1 MTVTASTGDAG
12 ITSTIGNPLDRPER
26 HLGRRLHRL
35 ARCTSRPGTR
45 WPPPFGNGKWLDNN
59 TSSLSS
65 AGITQDGRTI
75 DIEAPGEADWA
86 VCDDGGNFAGCAS
99 YNPAKPLSK
108 IESFGGTSQSAPL
121 TAGVAALVIQ
131 AYRKTHGG
139 TSPAPAVVKKIIT
152 STARDLGLPG
162 DEQGSGLIDARAAV
176 EAALTWPGASS
187 AAPAAAGSNIAL
199 SQNQLTLTG
208 QPGRTKTGSVTVTNV
223 GTKTQSIVAS
233 TRRYALLSQAA
244 QTTALDTS
252 SAQTTPYPTTGAP
265 WVYKKLTFT
274 VPSGADE
281 LGATIRW
288 QSGAAFGGAGPVVR
302 LSLFTPDGTYAGNTR
317 PQGGANPANYGLTT
331 IKQPAAGTWTAVLYT
346 PVDGRLHGQRVAD
359 RPDLPG
365 DPGGPGLAQH
375 GHPRAGRS
383 PRRSRPRCR
392 CPTAAATR
400 SPRCRS
406 AAPAATR
413 SRCRSSL
420 RALIPTGSRPG
431 TFGGTI
437 TGGNARSYSPA
448 QTFSY
453 GFDVPRGKRDVQ
465 VTTTLPNQD
474 DLLEGVLIDPNG
486 EVQSVNSNQLADG
499 QTSMA
504 NTVAKP
510 IAGRWRY
517 VVVVQSPVSGKAL
530 VREPSPAR
538 WRSTGSRCRRRR
550 SRRRSRPGRRSPASS
565 GSPTHGQA
573 PMFVQTDARRG
584 GMQQLQLAP
593 QFAGSTLQLPQSVDD
608 LSQLPSYLVPPNT
621 GAIALTA
628 STTSPAQ
635 VELNAP
641 LGGIDVFGDLT
652 AAQGGNTVSTAS
664 VAETKGTVG
673 LGYWGA
679 YVQQIGPFGDGGA
692 PKATSVLSATATT
705 KRFDDAVTSST
716 GDPFLPAVDPTADA
730 GSPLE
735 IAPGQTEG
743 DHRADHA
750 HGGQG
755 PHRLR
760 GAEPGHDAARGG
772 ARLQHHR

>member
-1 MTVTASTGDAG
+1 MTPASPAPSATPATDPNVISAGASTDSRVYEQTGYA
-12 ITSTIGNPLDRPER
+12 
-26 HLGRRLHRL
+26 L
-35 ARCTSRPGTR
+35 ATA
-45 WPPPFGNGKWLDNN
+45 FGNGKWLDNN

-162 DEQGSGLIDARAAV
+162 DEQGSGLIDARAAA

-187 AAPAAAGSNIAL
+187 AGPAAAGSNIAL

-288 QSGAAFGGAGPVVR
+288 QSGAAFGGAGPFVR

-346 PVDGRLHGQRVAD
+346 PATGGYTGNVSLTDQTYRAIPVGRVSPSTATLAPGQSTTVSAKVPVPDRGGDSVATMSI
-359 RPDLPG
+359 G
-365 DPGGPGLAQH
+365 SSGGHQVAVPLV
-375 GHPRAGRS
+375 
-383 PRRSRPRCR
+383 
-392 CPTAAATR
+392 
-400 SPRCRS
+400 
-406 AAPAATR
+406 
-413 SRCRSSL
+413 L

-530 VREPSPAR
+530 SEAFTGTVAFNRIAVQAPSFPAQIKAGQDGHPQAQGHQHRQGADVRADRRPAR
-538 WRSTGSRCRRRR
+538 RDAAVAARAAVRRLDPAAAAERRRPVAAAVL
-550 SRRRSRPGRRSPASS
+550 SGPAEHRRHRAHGLHHEPGPGRAQRP
-565 GSPTHGQA
+565 
-573 PMFVQTDARRG
+573 ARR
-584 GMQQLQLAP
+584 
-593 QFAGSTLQLPQSVDD
+593 
-608 LSQLPSYLVPPNT
+608 
-621 GAIALTA
+621 
-628 STTSPAQ
+628 
-635 VELNAP
+635 
-641 LGGIDVFGDLT
+641 
-652 AAQGGNTVSTAS
+652 
-664 VAETKGTVG
+664 
-673 LGYWGA
+673 
-679 YVQQIGPFGDGGA
+679 
-692 PKATSVLSATATT
+692 
-705 KRFDDAVTSST
+705 
-716 GDPFLPAVDPTADA
+716 
-730 GSPLE
+730 
-735 IAPGQTEG
+735 
-743 DHRADHA
+743 HR
-750 HGGQG
+750 
-755 PHRLR
+755 RVR
-760 GAEPGHDAARGG
+760 
-772 ARLQHHR
+772 